1 MKFAIIVIVAC
12 LGYASATF
20 LAGGWSSQE
29 KASDKVIE
37 IASWSSK
44 HKDLGLLDIASGP
57 ITVTEISNIHTQI
70 VSGINYKFTI
80 TVSFNDAQGQQV
92 VCYIMFWIFFKFC
105 VDSFRSCFCFY
116 SLYSSL
122 MCVRCSFLFSRKSN
136 AA

>member
-57 ITVTEISNIHTQI
+57 ITVTEISNIQTQV
-70 VSGINYKFTI
+70 VSGMNYKFTAH
-80 TVSFNDAQGQQV
+80 VSFVDLKGQKV
-92 VCYIMFWIFFKFC
+92 VCSIF
-105 VDSFRSCFCFY
+105 Y
-116 SLYSSL
+116 L
-122 MCVRCSFLFSRKSN
+122 
-136 AA
+136 